1 MGILPE
7 TTAHFMRNKNL
18 DNIQTDASRI
28 VTGTTKFIPVQT
40 LYDEIKWGTLE
51 SSRNKH
57 KLVLF
62 YITFNH
68 ISPAYLS
75 FLFLLLSVVSQPTTY
90 AMQKTSRL

>member
-1 MGILPE
+1 MGILPG

-51 SSRNKH
+51 S
-57 KLVLF
+57 
-62 YITFNH
+62 H
-68 ISPAYLS
+68 IQLWLRLTGELS
-75 FLFLLLSVVSQPTTY
+75 FLIGEKIDRGLASLRSPIRF
-90 AMQKTSRL
+90 